1 MLHVFNV
8 RANVQFNRDYEAED
22 NVLKGVEGFAQTLL
36 KIKETSLQMLLKLEA
51 DRADRELTMMKWK
64 VKADEKLYEEKR
76 ETTNQ

>member
-1 MLHVFNV
+1 MCNSIGIM
-8 RANVQFNRDYEAED
+8 D